1 MVRCTFESGCFDCFH
16 AIFLKD
22 FRIKVLGVWRFLTFF
37 IFSVINWRT
46 FLLSFGGDDGKIA
59 SLEKKNKERSFK
71 RRTVY
76 SSGQGLSMAMRLE
89 C

>member
-1 MVRCTFESGCFDCFH
+1 MFRLFPRNFFKGFSH
-16 AIFLKD
+16 KSLRSLAISYFLH
-22 FRIKVLGVWRFLTFF
+22 LLCYY
-37 IFSVINWRT
+37 WRT

-76 SSGQGLSMAMRLE
+76 SSGQGLSMTMRLE